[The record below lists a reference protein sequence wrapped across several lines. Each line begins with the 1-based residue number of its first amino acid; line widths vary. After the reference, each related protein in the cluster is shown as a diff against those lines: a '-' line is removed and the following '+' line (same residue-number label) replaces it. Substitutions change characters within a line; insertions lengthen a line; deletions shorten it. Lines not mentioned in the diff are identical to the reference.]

1 MLSQA
6 VRITLRTTSATGFSQ
21 AVAMDLD
28 DGKLCMACRGSAV
41 RIRLAPYQRETQSTT
56 EFLAVRK
63 DRFFDAKTAKYQS

>member
-6 VRITLRTTSATGFSQ
+6 VRLTLRTTSATGFSQ

-41 RIRLAPYQRETQSTT
+41 RIRLAPLIDYPVTDRDFSGLHELT
-56 EFLAVRK
+56 FLCN
-63 DRFFDAKTAKYQS
+63 TAKYHS